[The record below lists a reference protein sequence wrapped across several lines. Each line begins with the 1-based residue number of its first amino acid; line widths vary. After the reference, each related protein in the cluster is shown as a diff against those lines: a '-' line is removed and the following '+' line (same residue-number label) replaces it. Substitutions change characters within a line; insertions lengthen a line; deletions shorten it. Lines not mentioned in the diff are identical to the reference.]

1 MRYFGLDV
9 HKSYCEGAELLSDN
23 TIRRFR
29 FPNEKKE
36 WKRFAK
42 ELDGNCKVA
51 LEATGNASM
60 IYDILTGHGAQV
72 VVVNPIR
79 TKAIAEARI
88 KTDKI
93 SAEILARLL
102 AADFVCAC
110 WVAPKEERE
119 LRTLLHHRAA
129 LKKQVVSI
137 KNRIHAL
144 LSRHAIIVPGSDLFG
159 VKGRQFLRELEE
171 LPEVEKIVLTSNLQA
186 LEALE
191 AEIAAIEN
199 ELNLKA
205 IALPGINILLGIPG
219 IDVLA
224 ALTILAEIGDIKR
237 FASAKKLASFSGL
250 VPSVHQSG
258 KTRYTGHITKAGR
271 SMLRWILIQVAQK
284 AVMQPGALQDFYL
297 RLKKRKGH
305 KIAIVAAAR
314 KLLTIIWA
322 MLTKNTEYHYLKE
335 DLRQKKMRRMHK
347 RALPYRVGGDLPQKI
362 AALAGEE
369 QTMAEIPQ
377 PAA

>member
-1 MRYFGLDV
+1 MRYFN
-9 HKSYCEGAELLSDN
+9 N

-60 IYDILTGHGAQV
+60 IYDILAGHGAQA
-72 VVVNPIR
+72 VVVNPMR
-79 TKAIAEARI
+79 TRAIAEARI
-88 KTDKI
+88 KTDKVD
-93 SAEILARLL
+93 AEILARLL
-102 AADFVCAC
+102 AADFVCAS

-119 LRTLLHHRAA
+119 LRTLLQHRAA
-129 LKKQVVSI
+129 LKKQVVSL
-137 KNRIHAL
+137 KNRIHAV
-144 LSRHAIIVPGSDLFG
+144 LSRQAIRVPVSDLFG

-171 LPEVEKIVLTSNLQA
+171 LPEVEKIVLTSNLK
-186 LEALE
+186 ALE
-191 AEIAAIEN
+191 AEIVAIEK

-237 FASAKKLASFSGL
+237 FPSAKKLASLSGL

-271 SMLRWILIQVAQK
+271 SMLRWILIQIAQK
-284 AVMQPGALQDFYL
+284 AVMQPGALREFYL
-297 RLKKRKGH
+297 KRKGGH

-314 KLLTIIWA
+314 KLSIIWV
-322 MLTKNTEYHYLKE
+322 MLTKNTEYCYRKE
-335 DLRQKKMRRMHK
+335 NLRQKKVRRMHK
-347 RALPYRVGGDLPQKI
+347 KALPYKVDGGLPQKI
-362 AALAGEE
+362 TSLAAEE
-369 QTMAEIPQ
+369 QTMPETPQ